1 MNSGP
6 FNRSR
11 QDRFG
16 NANKVIVEPKPYG
29 YVNTVGPRRQP
40 NLLFSRNSVVL
51 RLVIPQ

>member
-6 FNRSR
+6 LPRSP

-40 NLLFSRNSVVL
+40 NLLFSRISVVL